1 MEEEEQSGQ
10 MELKKAK
17 LGVKIENLKLETGVT
32 KIEAEEVIQVPEMK
46 GVVDEDNEMGEN
58 SNTLFEHFK

>member
-1 MEEEEQSGQ
+1 

-46 GVVDEDNEMGEN
+46 GVADEDNEIGEN